1 MKRST
6 LIQDLAIRYKYLN
19 HDQVE
24 RMVELV
30 FKHLSNALA
39 QDQRIEIRGFA
50 TFHIKTRSP
59 RQARN
64 PRTSEKVQVGIKK
77 NIAFRMAKDLKFR
90 INSNRTP
97 EEIDAIIEKM
107 YDGKFN
113 EKPTHLCCGGHAQSK
128 ARK

>member
-19 HDQVE
+19 NSQVE

-30 FKHLSNALA
+30 FKHLGNALA
-39 QDQRIEIRGFA
+39 QGKRIEIRSLGTWHVKIRNA
-50 TFHIKTRSP
+50 RI
-59 RQARN
+59 ARN
-64 PRTSEKVQVGIKK
+64 PRTGQSVQIGVRK

-107 YDGKFN
+107 YDGKI
-113 EKPTHLCCGGHAQSK
+113 
-128 ARK
+128 

>member
-39 QDQRIEIRGFA
+39 QDQRIEIRGIG
-50 TFHIKTRSP
+50 TWHIKTRSP
-59 RQARN
+59 RTARN
-64 PRTSEKVQVGIKK
+64 PRTGEKVQVGIKK
-77 NIAFRMAKDLKFR
+77 NISFRMAKDLKFR

-97 EEIDAIIEKM
+97 EEIDVIIEKM
-107 YDGKFN
+107 YDGKI
-113 EKPTHLCCGGHAQSK
+113 
-128 ARK
+128 